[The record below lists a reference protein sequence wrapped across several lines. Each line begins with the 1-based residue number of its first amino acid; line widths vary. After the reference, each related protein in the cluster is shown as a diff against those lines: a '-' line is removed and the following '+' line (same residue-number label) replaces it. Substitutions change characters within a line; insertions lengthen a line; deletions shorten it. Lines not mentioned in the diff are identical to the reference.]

1 MLRRDK
7 VSSIRE
13 ENRVL
18 FTSRDTFGYFAER
31 YNFEVDTALA
41 SVSTEAPGFRAGE
54 VRRTPLPRTRV
65 NKRSKLLFRAFLA
78 LSARLAATTL
88 ARCGGV
94 Q

>member
-7 VSSIRE
+7 VSSIPE
-13 ENRVL
+13 ENRLL
-18 FTSRDTFGYFAER
+18 FTSHDTFGYFAER

-54 VRRTPLPRTRV
+54 VRRTTLPRTRV

-78 LSARLAATTL
+78 LSARLTATTL